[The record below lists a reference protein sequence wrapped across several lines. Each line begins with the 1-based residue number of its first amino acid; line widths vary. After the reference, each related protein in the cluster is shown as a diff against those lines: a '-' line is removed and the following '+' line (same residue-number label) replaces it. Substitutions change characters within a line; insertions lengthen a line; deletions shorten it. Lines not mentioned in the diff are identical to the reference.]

1 MLKTRFME
9 TEIFTL
15 CDFAQDAGGKLT
27 IVGTFDQIGSK
38 TFPVVHPSC
47 SLACRLRFSEKEK
60 GVHDFKLRLVDVN
73 GKEIF
78 PSIEG
83 NINVGIAANNQY
95 AAINIVGNLNQL
107 KFEKEGRYSF
117 ELYVDGSW
125 VTGLPLNLVKAG

>member
-1 MLKTRFME
+1 ME

-15 CDFAQDAGGKLT
+15 CDFAQDSAGKLT

-38 TFPVVHPSC
+38 TFPVMHPAC
-47 SLACRLRFSEKEK
+47 SLACRLRFSAKEA
-60 GVHDFKLRLVDVN
+60 GVHEFKIRMVDSKGQEV
-73 GKEIF
+73 I

-83 NINVGIAANNQY
+83 NINVAVPANAQY

-117 ELYVDGSW
+117 ELYVNGSW
-125 VTGLPLNLVKAG
+125 VTGLPLNLVKIA

>member
-1 MLKTRFME
+1 ME

-27 IVGTFDQIGSK
+27 IVGTFDQIGSQ
-38 TFPVVHPSC
+38 TFPVIHPSC
-47 SLACRLRFSEKEK
+47 SLACRLRFSEKER
-60 GVHDFKLRLVDVN
+60 GTHDFKLRLVDVK
-73 GKEIF
+73 GKEVI

-83 NINVGIAANNQY
+83 NINVGMAANSQY

-117 ELYVDGSW
+117 ELYVDGNW